1 MIDECIVHASPS
13 FELLLQRPRWFA
25 IRSTVAGA
33 SAEPRSEM
41 VFGAVAASGFVCGTK
56 IGGNFAPSGVHEVSE
71 DCEGIENGTSDLKVA
86 ESTRGFGTL
95 ELTRMPCQF
104 IGRRMLP
111 AGSIVNRDSDTI
123 GLHGGAWSKHVAWKS
138 FGRGSAMKCGNT
150 GCAFGWQ
157 DPSEA

>member
-1 MIDECIVHASPS
+1 MPGSRRGNTIGPPLLATAWNPDGSKRRPQRPPLPHCESTSHAAPSVGPPAHAFSHVPLGQSVSVVHASPS

-86 ESTRGFGTL
+86 ESTRGF
-95 ELTRMPCQF
+95 
-104 IGRRMLP
+104 
-111 AGSIVNRDSDTI
+111 
-123 GLHGGAWSKHVAWKS
+123 
-138 FGRGSAMKCGNT
+138 
-150 GCAFGWQ
+150 
-157 DPSEA
+157 